1 MAARKSHATTQKFTE
16 IVDIIDNVVVLAS
29 GNACMVIE
37 VTANNF
43 SLLSQQEQESRIY
56 SYAALL
62 NSITFPIQI
71 LIRNKRID
79 ISTYIKE
86 LDEAEKNTKN
96 DLLVSHIQLYRAF
109 IKEMVK
115 VNVVLS
121 KSFYVAISYSSLE
134 AGVGGLTKAGKKGQA
149 QVEAFG
155 EAAKRAL
162 QNKAVSL
169 LSELQKFT
177 ISAKI
182 LEKED
187 LIKLFYDIYNDDVLA
202 ADQAE
207 ESAGAAMVTTNKV

>member
-1 MAARKSHATTQKFTE
+1 MAAQKTHATTQKFTE
-16 IVDIIDNVVVLAS
+16 VVDIIDNVVVLGS

-79 ISTYIKE
+79 ISSYLKE
-86 LDEAEKNTKN
+86 LEAAQKNTKN
-96 DLLVSHIQLYRAF
+96 ELLSSHIQLYTAF

-121 KSFYVAISYSSLE
+121 KSFYVVLSYSALE
-134 AGVGGLTKAGKKGQA
+134 SGVGGLTKTGKKGQA
-149 QVEAFG
+149 QIQAFG
-155 EAAKRAL
+155 DAAKKVL
-162 QNKAVSL
+162 QGKAASL
-169 LSELQKFT
+169 VSELQKFAT
-177 ISAKI
+177 SAAV

-187 LIKLFYDIYNDDVLA
+187 LIKLFYDIYNDAVVE
-202 ADQAE
+202 AE
-207 ESAGAAMVTTNKV
+207 QTEAGIASALVTSNNV

>member
-1 MAARKSHATTQKFTE
+1 MAKQKSHATTQKFTE
-16 IVDIIDNVVVLAS
+16 IIDVIGNVVILAS

-79 ISTYIKE
+79 ITSYLKE
-86 LDEAEKNTKN
+86 LDLAEKNTKN
-96 DLLVSHIQLYRAF
+96 ELLATHIQLYTSF

-121 KSFYVAISYSSLE
+121 KSFYVVLSYSALE
-134 AGVGGLTKAGKKGQA
+134 AGVGGVTKTGKKGQA
-149 QVEAFG
+149 QVQAFG
-155 EAAKRAL
+155 EAAQKVL
-162 QNKAVSL
+162 QGKAVSL
-169 LSELQKFT
+169 LGELQKFAT
-177 ISAKI
+177 SAAI

-187 LIKLFYDIYNDDVLA
+187 LIKLYYDIYNDGVLEAEQTEAGVA
-202 ADQAE
+202 AAL
-207 ESAGAAMVTTNKV
+207 VTTNKV